1 MFAEMRRLH
10 ERGPGCRGLVV
21 DSDGVMLGAD
31 CVLVR
36 RTVRGFEA
44 ADSEQLAGLTKTVFA
59 DDARLRRL
67 PQVLAGVV
75 SALEEGDLVKAQ
87 LLGLALRLGKLDEAQ
102 LRRLSRAGGLAKDA
116 ISFDPDQPRDER
128 GRWTT
133 EGGQPVSGAAA
144 ARMTMPPPQSPW
156 LGEVAPAALRAL
168 GQVASRFAGPVAFL
182 GTLLIPTNRSLITE
196 GTVSGRE
203 DLKYEY
209 DEDAR
214 IVTLYRDEDGHRTFL
229 LEAKPDFDGIIRDAT
244 GRAIGRKIGDSAVV
258 LDPDMLPGAD
268 RRIGDKGPE
277 VCPDPA
283 PDRPGGMS
291 ERASTY
297 QEQISG
303 LAPGLAVRLP
313 SRSDDPN
320 RDPYV
325 YFDGCID
332 GVGGDRATMLDAKG
346 GDGFLDMLV
355 HRHSFFEDVIME
367 KLAKQANRQVTAAN
381 GRPIEWHFAD
391 KEVADFVREKFK
403 ERGLDI
409 SVKWTP
415 LFSGS
420 GP

>member
-10 ERGPGCRGLVV
+10 ERGPDCRGLVV
-21 DSDGVMLGAD
+21 DSDGVMLGPD

-75 SALEEGDLVKAQ
+75 SALEAGDLVKAQ

-133 EGGQPVSGAAA
+133 EGGQAVSGAAA
-144 ARMTMPPPQSPW
+144 ARMTMPPPRSPW

-277 VCPDPA
+277 VCPDPGD
-283 PDRPGGMS
+283 DRPGKMKQV
-291 ERASTY
+291 AKDY
-297 QEQISG
+297 QAQISG
-303 LAPGLAVRLP
+303 LEPGLAVRLP
-313 SRSDDPN
+313 SRTDDPK
-320 RDPYV
+320 RDPHV
-325 YFDGCID
+325 YFDGCEDAED
-332 GVGGDRATMLDAKG
+332 GPTMLDAKG
-346 GDGFLDMLV
+346 PNYLKIL
-355 HRHSFFEDVIME
+355 RKSPKFFDRFVMQ
-367 KLAKQANRQVTAAN
+367 KLLNQADNQLQAAN
-381 GRPIEWHFAD
+381 GLRIEWHFAE
-391 KEVADFVREKFK
+391 KEAADHVRDRFAE
-403 ERGLDI
+403 EGIDI
-409 SVKWTP
+409 DVEYTP
-415 LFSGS
+415 PLPGS
-420 GP
+420 PQ

>member
-21 DSDGVMLGAD
+21 DTDGVMLGPD

-36 RTVRGFEA
+36 RTARGFEA
-44 ADSEQLAGLTKTVFA
+44 ADSQQLAALTKSVFA
-59 DDARLRRL
+59 EDARLRRL

-75 SALEEGDLVKAQ
+75 TALEAGDLVKAQ
-87 LLGLALRLGKLDEAQ
+87 LLGLALRLGKLDDAQ
-102 LRRLSRAGGLAKDA
+102 LHRLSRPVDLAKDEA
-116 ISFDPDQPRDER
+116 SFDPNQPRDER

-133 EGGQPVSGAAA
+133 EGGQAVSGAAA
-144 ARMTMPPPQSPW
+144 ARMTMPPPQSSW

-168 GQVASRFAGPVAFL
+168 GLVASRLAAPTAFL

-244 GRAIGRKIGDSAVV
+244 GRAIGRKIGSSAVV
-258 LDPDMLPGAD
+258 LDPDMLPGAE
-268 RRIGDKGPE
+268 RRLDKGPE
-277 VCPDPA
+277 VCPDPVR
-283 PDRPGGMS
+283 DRPGGMS

-297 QEQISG
+297 QQQISG
-303 LAPGLAVRLP
+303 LEPGLAVRLP
-313 SRSDDPN
+313 SRSNDPN

-355 HRHSFFEDVIME
+355 NRRSFFENVIMKE
-367 KLAKQANRQVTAAN
+367 LVKQANRQVTAAN

-403 ERGLDI
+403 ESGLDI